1 MMPKCKLQPV
11 ACGLSCLDGGGG
23 GGRIR
28 GGGEPLCGMQFC
40 PYDAWFFIGHRRYVK
55 DGHWIR
61 DAGFL
66 IGKR

>member
-1 MMPKCKLQPV
+1 MDSLKSGSSKHVTMEVCVAHLILPRLIPQILLLQMM
-11 ACGLSCLDGGGG
+11 
-23 GGRIR
+23 R
-28 GGGEPLCGMQFC
+28 G
-40 PYDAWFFIGHRRYVK
+40 FFIGHRRYVK

>member
-1 MMPKCKLQPV
+1 MSKKSQRRMPV
-11 ACGLSCLDGGGG
+11 NLSD
-23 GGRIR
+23 
-28 GGGEPLCGMQFC
+28 QAWTSF
-40 PYDAWFFIGHRRYVK
+40 DAWFFIGHRRYVK